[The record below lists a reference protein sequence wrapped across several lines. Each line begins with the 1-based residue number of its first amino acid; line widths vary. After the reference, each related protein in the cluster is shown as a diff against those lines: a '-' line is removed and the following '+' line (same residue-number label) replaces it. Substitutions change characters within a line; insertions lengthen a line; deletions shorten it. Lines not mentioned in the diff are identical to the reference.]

1 MRHLCG
7 TPSLSA
13 RPRTTEAQPLSCVT
27 ASLGFQHLQPAAFLR
42 PCKHV
47 ALDLGVSQ
55 VHHAL
60 AEMLT
65 SILQPNLKT
74 DQPRSLAR
82 SLSPHILQVGT
93 CLPLHLLFFLK
104 QAR

>member
-1 MRHLCG
+1 MFYL
-7 TPSLSA
+7 
-13 RPRTTEAQPLSCVT
+13 V
-27 ASLGFQHLQPAAFLR
+27 
-42 PCKHV
+42 
-47 ALDLGVSQ
+47 LDVSQ

-82 SLSPHILQVGT
+82 SLSPHILQVGA
-93 CLPLHLLFFLK
+93 CVPLHMSILMQAK
-104 QAR
+104 QHFGFQPESP

>member
-1 MRHLCG
+1 MR
-7 TPSLSA
+7 
-13 RPRTTEAQPLSCVT
+13 PLN
-27 ASLGFQHLQPAAFLR
+27 HLQLAALPR
-42 PCKHV
+42 QIVCVHSKV
-47 ALDLGVSQ
+47 SDIDLGLMQ

-82 SLSPHILQVGT
+82 SLSPHILQAGI
-93 CLPLHLLFFLK
+93 CIPLHMLVSLRAK
-104 QAR
+104 

>member
-1 MRHLCG
+1 M
-7 TPSLSA
+7 SLIVIH
-13 RPRTTEAQPLSCVT
+13 R
-27 ASLGFQHLQPAAFLR
+27 G
-42 PCKHV
+42 
-47 ALDLGVSQ
+47 LGVSQ

-93 CLPLHLLFFLK
+93 CASLCTRYVLVCS
-104 QAR
+104 